1 MNGSDFIVAQICN
14 LLYRRF
20 EICGPF
26 DLSKAIGV
34 CHAPQNA
41 ILRYSRL
48 QICATMLALIIAS
61 PAFAQ
66 NPAPTPTTAAGTNNS
81 ANNTAPRN
89 RGFRGG
95 PDQRAF
101 GPTTPF
107 ETPGIELKPFV
118 IDHRHAANSVIDLSF
133 LLDAPAG
140 KAGFVRV
147 KDGHL
152 ATGDGKP
159 IRFWG
164 FNLTEWSRGST
175 EIPSKEDAPMWA
187 SALARYGVNFVRLHF
202 LDLDAPRGLIDGTQD
217 DSQHFNL
224 AQLDNE
230 DFFIAELLKRGIFVD
245 LNLNVG
251 RAFKAGDNVP
261 ALRPGKGPLL
271 FSKRLIEL
279 EKDYARQLLTH
290 VNPYTK
296 KAYVDESGVAI
307 VEIVNEDAIGLGWSP
322 GNAYDQE
329 LTDLFNE
336 WLPKNV
342 TPDQLAEFRK
352 SAGVGP
358 DQAVPRLKGQAIRSA
373 AKDRYYDECRFF
385 SDLQSGFFKTMN
397 SYLKDTLHVKCPV
410 IATSDH
416 GHSGSGYPLVMDTQL
431 LDIVD
436 GHDYWRHPSVPPYR
450 HNPMV
455 NEPFNS
461 TIVELSR
468 TAVAG
473 KPYTVSEMNH
483 PFPSQFACEG
493 LPILAA
499 YGAFQGWDAIVW
511 YTFEQKR
518 SADWQPVLTEPFD
531 MSHDPVKM
539 PQMAACALMFIRG
552 DLDEAKKTIDR
563 SYTREEVWDSRTRSD
578 RPYFTPDF
586 PLSVPLLHGSRIQ
599 SLNGKP
605 TAPITADLAS
615 PYRSD
620 TGQLAWYTN
629 AQETGLVSID
639 SPRSQGLIGFV
650 KANGKSVS
658 NLAAAVSNN
667 FCAILLSSLDTK
679 PISQTSRLL
688 LVTGSR
694 VANTDMTWQP
704 DGTRPAN
711 WGTTPTV
718 IEPVIGTITLRN
730 LAKAEKVF
738 AKALDGSGRPI
749 GDPIVAKKTSAGWE
763 IAVGRIVTPWYEVT
777 VER

>member
-1 MNGSDFIVAQICN
+1 
-14 LLYRRF
+14 
-20 EICGPF
+20 
-26 DLSKAIGV
+26 
-34 CHAPQNA
+34 
-41 ILRYSRL
+41 
-48 QICATMLALIIAS
+48 
-61 PAFAQ
+61 
-66 NPAPTPTTAAGTNNS
+66 
-81 ANNTAPRN
+81 
-89 RGFRGG
+89 
-95 PDQRAF
+95 
-101 GPTTPF
+101 
-107 ETPGIELKPFV
+107 
-118 IDHRHAANSVIDLSF
+118 
-133 LLDAPAG
+133 
-140 KAGFVRV
+140 
-147 KDGHL
+147 
-152 ATGDGKP
+152 
-159 IRFWG
+159 
-164 FNLTEWSRGST
+164 
-175 EIPSKEDAPMWA
+175 MWA

-202 LDLDAPRGLIDGTQD
+202 LDLDAPRGLIDGTRE
-217 DSQHFNL
+217 DSQHFNQ

-251 RAFKAGDNVP
+251 RAFKTGDNVP

-296 KAYVDESGVAI
+296 RAYVDEPGVAI
-307 VEIVNEDAIGLGWSP
+307 VEIVNEDAIGIGWSS

-336 WLPKNV
+336 WLSKNV

-358 DQAVPRLKGQAIRSA
+358 DQPVPRLKGPAVRNA
-373 AKDRYYDECRFF
+373 ANDRYYTECRFF
-385 SDLQSGFFKTMN
+385 SELQAGFFKTMN

-416 GHSGSGYPLVMDTQL
+416 GHSGSGYPLVMDTEL

-455 NEPFNS
+455 NDPFNS
-461 TIVELSR
+461 TVIELSR

-483 PFPSQFACEG
+483 PFPNQFACEG

-518 SADWQPVLTEPFD
+518 AADWEPVLTEPFD

-539 PQMAACALMFIRG
+539 PQMAVCALMFIRG
-552 DLDEAKKTIDR
+552 DLDEAKKTVER
-563 SYTREEVWDSRTRSD
+563 SYTRDEVWDSRRLPGENRS
-578 RPYFTPDF
+578 YFTPGF
-586 PLSVPLLHGSRIQ
+586 PLSVPLLHGSRIK

-605 TAPITADLAS
+605 TASITADLSS
-615 PYRSD
+615 PYKSD
-620 TGQLAWYTN
+620 TGQLVWYTN
-629 AQETGLVSID
+629 AQETGLVTID

-650 KANGKSVS
+650 KANGKGVS
-658 NLAAAVSNN
+658 NLATAVSNN

-679 PISQTSRLL
+679 PISKTSRLL

-694 VANTDMTWQP
+694 VGNTGMTWQP
-704 DGTRPAN
+704 DGTRPTN

-718 IEPVIGTITLRN
+718 IEPVIGTITLCN
-730 LAKAEKVF
+730 LAKANKVS
-738 AKALDGSGRPI
+738 AKALDGSGCAI
-749 GDPIVAKKTSAGWE
+749 GNPIVAKKTGAGWE
-763 IAVGRIVTPWYEVT
+763 IAVGEKVTPWYEVT